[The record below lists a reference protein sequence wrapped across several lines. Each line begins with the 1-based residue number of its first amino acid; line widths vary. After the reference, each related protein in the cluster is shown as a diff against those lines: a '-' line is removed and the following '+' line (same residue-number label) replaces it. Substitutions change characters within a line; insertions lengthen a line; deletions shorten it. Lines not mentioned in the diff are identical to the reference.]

1 MAKTAAEAAELV
13 ADARLRL
20 EAQIEVLARD
30 TAPAIAQQLDVM
42 ANELQAS
49 GGAAELRQRELR
61 AELDALEARAATI
74 GDQVAAFTAAQTRVR
89 RLEADLTAKR
99 TERAGVDAQRQ
110 NVAVMSDRDRDRIIK
125 KRDADVAE
133 NDKRIGGNQRI
144 LGMADQIRAAVTAV
158 ADAEAELAG
167 LRAELTERQ
176 NERWK
181 ADTAV
186 RAVERSIAALAPVEQ
201 RLDRSTRDAGLLASV
216 PCGGAGEFAA
226 CQFLV
231 DAKHAEAQIEDLKAK
246 LEPKA
251 ALADQ
256 LSTGLKTVDL
266 DSTRS

>member
-1 MAKTAAEAAELV
+1 VTETASV
-13 ADARLRL
+13 
-20 EAQIEVLARD
+20 
-30 TAPAIAQQLDVM
+30 
-42 ANELQAS
+42 
-49 GGAAELRQRELR
+49 
-61 AELDALEARAATI
+61 
-74 GDQVAAFTAAQTRVR
+74 
-89 RLEADLTAKR
+89 
-99 TERAGVDAQRQ
+99 
-110 NVAVMSDRDRDRIIK
+110 K
-125 KRDADVAE
+125 KRDADLAE

-144 LGMADQIRAAVTAV
+144 LGMADQIGAAVTAV
-158 ADAEAELAG
+158 AAAEAELAG
-167 LRAELTERQ
+167 LRAELSERQ

-256 LSTGLKTVDL
+256 LSTGLKAVDL
-266 DSTRS
+266 LDQKLIAVTGRISAMEAAVAKHAEYAKYAAPLAEATAKIAGYEDGERLKPIADADDPADRRRRGRAAPSGPSSTRRRARSTPRSRDSTRDHASAEAEQAATRRRQHAGDRAAG